1 MVQTIGFEGIAI
13 NVWLVW
19 ILPFVGAAIIAIV
32 AKARIKLRDHTAVGL
47 ALASAIS
54 ATTLLPLLT
63 SQPPNNEVH
72 SQIPWISTLGI
83 RAGVLA
89 DPLAIVMSNLV
100 AWVSFLIFFY
110 STGYMHGD
118 RDLTRFWFFM
128 LFFIGSM
135 QLIVLSDNLLMVF
148 FGWEGVGLAS
158 YALIGFWYYDR
169 EKDFVGKIGH
179 RAGGIAMWA
188 SPSHA
193 GMKAFL
199 MTRAG
204 DVMMLAGMFL
214 IFAYSGT
221 FGFKELLQNQTWASV
236 MAHQNLLV
244 PAAVLL
250 FGGAVGKSAQFPLN
264 EWLLEAM
271 TGPTPVSALIH
282 AATMVKAGVFLVAR
296 IGPLFFALA
305 AFGMTQFF
313 EVVAWVGA
321 ITAFLLATQAIV
333 NPEIKK
339 VLAYS
344 TGSQIGYMM
353 MALGIAGLS
362 TQFVD
367 GYAAGFFQL
376 MSHAMFKASLFM
388 GAGAL
393 LHTVG
398 SRFMNDM
405 GGMRRHMRKTY
416 IFMLLAGLSLAGAPL
431 VTAGFWSKDAIFAA
445 ILESGYVYASPLFI
459 MAVVVAVMTAFYTF
473 RMIGMAFF
481 GKPSPHIEEMQK
493 AGHHLHEVTARM
505 WVPFAVL
512 AMATIAIGV
521 IGFIFES
528 QIHTLLGAYLAQS
541 FGIVEGKQQ
550 QQQRTFSSFSS
561 SSSSSYSSFAP
572 VSAAKK
578 SIDGSD
584 LHSTYSSL
592 PSRRIVMRQEAQGQG
607 MKNETI
613 LGLNPVAAASSFGAF
628 ALGAGLGYI
637 FYIARKVSPQII
649 SRNIASQAIWTFLYN
664 RWYLN
669 SVLYWGAVIG
679 PMAIYRIIWRYF
691 ESIVIEGINPGFQF
705 AMTYFSKIVRSAQ
718 TGITQTYLFVFGVG
732 IIIIVMLLLLSGR
745 T

>member
-1 MVQTIGFEGIAI
+1 MVQTLGIEGIAV
-13 NVWLVW
+13 NAWLVW
-19 ILPFVGAAIIAIV
+19 ILPFIGAAIIPAV
-32 AKARIKLRDHTAVGL
+32 ARIGNRARDYAAVGF

-54 ATTLLPLLT
+54 ATTLIPLALSGT
-63 SQPPNNEVH
+63 EVH
-72 SQIPWISTLGI
+72 SQISWISVVNVKAGI
-83 RAGVLA
+83 LA
-89 DPLAIVMSNLV
+89 DPLSIVMTNLV
-100 AWVSFLIFFY
+100 AWISFLIIVY

-118 RDLTRFWFFM
+118 RDLIRYWFFM

-135 QLIVLSDNLLMVF
+135 QLIVLSDNLLMIF

-158 YALIGFWYYDR
+158 YALIGFWYYDKK
-169 EKDFVGKIGH
+169 KDFVGKIGD

-193 GMKAFL
+193 GLKAFL

-204 DVMMLAGMFL
+204 DTMMLAGMFL
-214 IFAYSGT
+214 IFIYSGT
-221 FGFKELLQNQTWASV
+221 FGLKELLQNQAWAAQ

-250 FGGAVGKSAQFPLN
+250 FGGAIGKSAQFPLN

-305 AFGMTQFF
+305 AFGVSQFF

-353 MALGIAGLS
+353 MAFGIAGLS
-362 TQFVD
+362 LHFVE
-367 GYAAGFFQL
+367 GYTAGFFQL

-398 SRFMNDM
+398 SRFMTDM
-405 GGMRRHMRKTY
+405 GGLRKHMRKTY
-416 IFMLLAGLSLAGAPL
+416 IFMLLAGLSLAAAPL
-431 VTAGFWSKDAIFAA
+431 VTSGFWSKDAIFKSV
-445 ILESGYVYASPLFI
+445 LESGYVYEGPLFWI
-459 MAVVVAVMTAFYTF
+459 AVVVAIMTAFYTF

-481 GKPSPHIEEMQK
+481 GKKSKYLEEMEHR
-493 AGHHLHEVTARM
+493 GHHLHEVGANM
-505 WVPFAVL
+505 WIPFAIL
-512 AMATIAIGV
+512 AVATIAIGV
-521 IGFIFES
+521 VGPIFEG
-528 QIHTLLGAYLAQS
+528 QITHLFGGYLVHS
-541 FGIVEGKQQ
+541 FGIGKQVP
-550 QQQRTFSSFSS
+550 
-561 SSSSSYSSFAP
+561 P
-572 VSAAKK
+572 VEINLDPIA
-578 SIDGSD
+578 
-584 LHSTYSSL
+584 
-592 PSRRIVMRQEAQGQG
+592 
-607 MKNETI
+607 
-613 LGLNPVAAASSFGAF
+613 VAASFGAF
-628 ALGAGLGYI
+628 AIGAILGYI
-637 FYIARKVSPQII
+637 FYIARKADPEII
-649 SRNIASQAIWTFLYN
+649 SRNIVTRAIWKFLYN

-669 SVLYWGAVIG
+669 TALYWGAVIG
-679 PMAIYRIIWRYF
+679 PMAIYRIVWRYF
-691 ESIVIEGINPGFQF
+691 ESTVIDGISPAFQF
-705 AMTYFSKIVRSAQ
+705 SMAYFSKIVRAGQ

-732 IIIIVMLLLLSGR
+732 IVIIVMLMLL
-745 T
+745 

>member
-1 MVQTIGFEGIAI
+1 MGFQGIAI
-13 NVWLVW
+13 SAWLVW
-19 ILPFVGAAIIAIV
+19 ILPFIGAAIIAGV
-32 AKARIKLRDHTAVGL
+32 ARAGNRRRDYAAVGF

-54 ATTLLPLLT
+54 AATLIPLAL
-63 SQPPNNEVH
+63 SGSEIH
-72 SQIPWISTLGI
+72 SQINWISVVNVK
-83 RAGVLA
+83 AGVLA
-89 DPLAIVMSNLV
+89 DPLAIVMTNLV
-100 AWVSFLIFFY
+100 AWISFLIFVY

-118 RDLTRFWFFM
+118 RDLTRYWFFM

-158 YALIGFWYYDR
+158 YALIGFWYYNKK
-169 EKDFVGKIGH
+169 KDFVGRTGD
-179 RAGGIAMWA
+179 RAWGIAMWA
-188 SPSHA
+188 SPTHA

-204 DVMMLAGMFL
+204 DTMMLAGMFL
-214 IFAYSGT
+214 IFIYSGT
-221 FGFKELLQNQTWASV
+221 FGFRELLQNQTWAAQ

-305 AFGMTQFF
+305 AFGVAQFF

-321 ITAFLLATQAIV
+321 ITAFLLASQALV

-353 MALGIAGLS
+353 MGLGIAGLS
-362 TQFVD
+362 VNFVD
-367 GYAAGFFQL
+367 GYSAGFFHL

-398 SRFMNDM
+398 SRFMTDM
-405 GGMRRHMRKTY
+405 GGLRKNMQKTY

-431 VTAGFWSKDAIFAA
+431 VTSGFWSKDAIFAA
-445 ILESGYVYASPLFI
+445 VLESGYVHTWPLFG

-481 GKPSPHIEEMQK
+481 GKKSKHLEEMEHR
-493 AGHHLHEVTARM
+493 GHHLHDVGANM
-505 WVPFAVL
+505 WVPFAIL
-512 AMATIAIGV
+512 AVATIAIGV
-521 IGFIFES
+521 VGFIF
-528 QIHTLLGAYLAQS
+528 QGQLTQLFGGYLVHS
-541 FGIVEGKQQ
+541 FGIGKEVQSGEIHIAPQEGS
-550 QQQRTFSSFSS
+550 TF
-561 SSSSSYSSFAP
+561 
-572 VSAAKK
+572 
-578 SIDGSD
+578 
-584 LHSTYSSL
+584 
-592 PSRRIVMRQEAQGQG
+592 
-607 MKNETI
+607 
-613 LGLNPVAAASSFGAF
+613 LGLNPIAAAASFGAF
-628 ALGAGLGYI
+628 AIGGILGYI
-637 FYIARKVSPQII
+637 FYIARKADPEII
-649 SRNIASQAIWTFLYN
+649 SRNIVTRGIWKFLYN

-669 SVLYWGAVIG
+669 SALYWGAVIG
-679 PMAIYRIIWRYF
+679 PLAIYRIIWRYF
-691 ESIVIEGINPGFQF
+691 ESVVIDGISPAFQYTM
-705 AMTYFSKIVRSAQ
+705 AYFSKVVRSGQ
-718 TGITQTYLFVFGVG
+718 TGVTQTYLFVFGVG
-732 IIIIVMLLLLSGR
+732 IMIIIMLLLL
-745 T
+745 

>member
-1 MVQTIGFEGIAI
+1 MGFQGIAI
-13 NVWLVW
+13 SAWLVW
-19 ILPFVGAAIIAIV
+19 ILPFIGAAIIAGV
-32 AKARIKLRDHTAVGL
+32 ARAGNRRRDYAAVGF

-54 ATTLLPLLT
+54 AATLIPLAL
-63 SQPPNNEVH
+63 SGSEIH
-72 SQIPWISTLGI
+72 SQINWISVVNVK
-83 RAGVLA
+83 AGVLA
-89 DPLAIVMSNLV
+89 DPLAIVMTNLV
-100 AWVSFLIFFY
+100 AWISFLIFVY

-118 RDLTRFWFFM
+118 RDLTRYWFFM

-158 YALIGFWYYDR
+158 YALIGFWYYNKK
-169 EKDFVGKIGH
+169 KDFVGRIGD
-179 RAGGIAMWA
+179 RAWGIAMWA
-188 SPSHA
+188 SPTHA

-204 DVMMLAGMFL
+204 DTMMLAGMFL
-214 IFAYSGT
+214 IFIYSGT
-221 FGFKELLQNQTWASV
+221 FGFRELLQNQTWAAQ

-305 AFGMTQFF
+305 AFGVAQFF

-321 ITAFLLATQAIV
+321 ITAFLLASQALV

-353 MALGIAGLS
+353 MGLGIAGLS
-362 TQFVD
+362 VNFVD
-367 GYAAGFFQL
+367 GYSAGFFHL

-398 SRFMNDM
+398 SRFMTDM
-405 GGMRRHMRKTY
+405 GGLRKNMQKTY

-431 VTAGFWSKDAIFAA
+431 VTSGFWSKDAIFAA
-445 ILESGYVYASPLFI
+445 VLESGYVHTWPLFG

-481 GKPSPHIEEMQK
+481 GKKSKHLEEMEHR
-493 AGHHLHEVTARM
+493 GHHLHEVGANM

-512 AMATIAIGV
+512 AVATIAIGV
-521 IGFIFES
+521 IGFIFGA
-528 QIHTLLGAYLAQS
+528 QITHLLGGYLAYS
-541 FGIVEGKQQ
+541 FGIGKESASPEIHILPEEGK
-550 QQQRTFSSFSS
+550 TFF
-561 SSSSSYSSFAP
+561 
-572 VSAAKK
+572 
-578 SIDGSD
+578 
-584 LHSTYSSL
+584 
-592 PSRRIVMRQEAQGQG
+592 
-607 MKNETI
+607 
-613 LGLNPVAAASSFGAF
+613 GLNPIAAAASFGSFAIG
-628 ALGAGLGYI
+628 GILGYI
-637 FYIARKVSPQII
+637 FYIARKGDPEII
-649 SRNIASQAIWTFLYN
+649 SKNIVTRAIWKFLYN

-669 SVLYWGAVIG
+669 SALYWGSVIG
-679 PMAIYRIIWRYF
+679 PLAIYRIIWRYF
-691 ESIVIEGINPGFQF
+691 ESIVIDGISPAFQYTM
-705 AMTYFSKIVRSAQ
+705 AYFSKVVRSGQ
-718 TGITQTYLFVFGVG
+718 TGVTQTYLFVFGVG
-732 IIIIVMLLLLSGR
+732 IMIIIMLMLL
-745 T
+745 